1 MRKNAISHALV
12 KYGMVLFVPNPILSQ
27 PGLIWRSLIEWST
40 RRRLLRRPAAS
51 ITCALPSRPIRTD
64 QRVGQTGNEAYRAH
78 AARAR
83 SKAELTEQPSRTMR
97 TEPPPRVMRTEA
109 PVRTTP
115 TESPSLS
122 EPGTDSIAA

>member
-12 KYGMVLFVPNPILSQ
+12 KYGMVLFVPNAILSQ

-40 RRRLLRRPAAS
+40 RRRLLRHPAAS
-51 ITCALPSRPIRTD
+51 ITCEPPSRPTRID
-64 QRVGQTGNEAYRAH
+64 PRVSQADNEACGAH
-78 AARAR
+78 AARTR
-83 SKAELTEQPSRTMR
+83 LKPELTEQPSRTMR

-109 PVRTTP
+109 PVRAIP

-122 EPGTDSIAA
+122 GPVS